1 MSDYAVI
8 GRANKYEDAGRP
20 SAIRMLVVIAEVAC
34 NGQSA
39 FTTVMFTKK
48 GKKKMY
54 DIAIIGCGVVG
65 ASIAYS
71 LSAYDLNI
79 LILEQENDVAM
90 GTTKANSAIIH
101 AGYDPE
107 PGTLIAKLNTRGS
120 EMMEELC
127 RKLSV
132 KYNRI
137 GSLVLGFNEQDRAHI
152 EKLYDNGMK
161 NGVPGMK
168 ILSGEE
174 TRAIDPQVSKGVTC
188 ALYAPSAA
196 IIDPWGLAIAE
207 AETAVRNGAELH
219 CNAKVT
225 GLTQNTESVV
235 LHTASGDFET
245 RYVVNCAGG
254 WAGEICEL
262 TGQKEWESALSKG
275 EYYLMDKSSGSL
287 AKHVIFQCPTEKGK
301 GVLVAPTV
309 HGNLI
314 VGPNASPVEDPYNR
328 ETTLAGL
335 DEVAEAS
342 AKSIDGIDLRQ
353 CIRNFAGVRAIISE
367 PDFVI
372 RPAAACPRMLHVAG
386 IKSPGLSAAPAIAE
400 YAIEQLSSMG
410 LALNKK
416 ESWIETREQVRFKE
430 LSSEE
435 KKELIKKDPRYGRVI
450 CRCETITEGEIVDAI
465 HSPIPPCSIDG
476 VKRRAGAGMG
486 RCQGG
491 FCGPRVLD
499 LIAKERGISPFAV
512 LQDQEGTELLVSE
525 TKGGAAV

>member
-1 MSDYAVI
+1 
-8 GRANKYEDAGRP
+8 
-20 SAIRMLVVIAEVAC
+20 
-34 NGQSA
+34 
-39 FTTVMFTKK
+39 
-48 GKKKMY
+48 MY
-54 DIAIIGCGVVG
+54 DITIIGCGVIG

-71 LSAYDLNI
+71 LSAYDLNV

-90 GTTKANSAIIH
+90 GTTKANSAIVH

-107 PGTLIAKLNTRGS
+107 PGTLIARLNVRGS
-120 EMMEELC
+120 EMMEDLC
-127 RKLSV
+127 KKLSV
-132 KYNRI
+132 KYNRV
-137 GSLVLGFNEQDRAHI
+137 GSFVLAFSEKDKLHL
-152 EKLYDNGMK
+152 EKLYDNGVK
-161 NGVPGMK
+161 NGVPGLK
-168 ILSGEE
+168 IISGDEAREMDPHLSK
-174 TRAIDPQVSKGVTC
+174 TVVA

-207 AETAVRNGAELH
+207 AETAVRNGADLR

-225 GLTQNTESVV
+225 GLEQKEDSVV
-235 LHTASGDFET
+235 LHTAAGDFET
-245 RYVVNCAGG
+245 RYVINCAGC
-254 WAGEICEL
+254 WAGDICAL
-262 TGQKEWESALSKG
+262 TGKEEWTSALARG

-314 VGPNASPVEDPYNR
+314 VGPNATPVADPYNR

-342 AKSIDGIDLRQ
+342 RLSIDGIDLRQ

-367 PDFVI
+367 SDFVI
-372 RPAAACPRMLHVAG
+372 RPAELCPRMLHVAG

-400 YAIEQLSSMG
+400 YVIEQLGEMG
-410 LALNKK
+410 LTLNRK
-416 ESWIETREQVRFKE
+416 ESWIETREQIRFKE
-430 LSSEE
+430 LSQAE
-435 KKELIKKDPRYGRVI
+435 KEALIKENPRYGRVI

-499 LIAKERGISPFAV
+499 LIARELGVSPFDV
-512 LQDQEGTELLVSE
+512 LQDGEGTKLLISE